1 MNNETKPQICLLAS
15 PETSP
20 GVLYGLFDVLSTVG
34 AAFADMVSGVP
45 DRELLDVKIV
55 ARSNQP
61 FRCVGNVVVEPHASI
76 AEITHCDAVIVCDMY
91 TPITASPKGAYD
103 EEVAWLK
110 HLYSN
115 KTWLASVCSGS
126 TLLAETGLLDG
137 HEISGHWAYRHM
149 FARHYPRITWR
160 EDAIIN
166 FSAEHKRLITT
177 GGVTSWQD
185 LAIYLIEKFCGLQHA
200 IYTSKVHLLTTHSEG
215 QLPFAA
221 MTQQYQTSDAIIAE
235 SQSWI
240 ENNLN
245 SHNPVSL
252 MTKRSGLTARTFA
265 RRFREATN
273 YQPIDY
279 VQNLRIEAA
288 KNLLETES
296 TSVDDISLVVGYEDP
311 ASFRRLFK
319 RKVGIT
325 PALYR
330 KKFAGIS
337 RCLIGDISSQSRL

>member
-1 MNNETKPQICLLAS
+1 MNTENKPQICLLAS
-15 PETSP
+15 AETSP

-34 AAFADMVSGVP
+34 AAYSDMISGVP
-45 DRELLDVKIV
+45 DSELLDIKIV
-55 ARSNQP
+55 AKTDQP
-61 FRCVGNVVVEPHASI
+61 FRCVGNIVVEPHLCIDDI
-76 AEITHCDAVIVCDMY
+76 AQTDAIIVCDMY
-91 TPITASPKGAYD
+91 APIDVPPKGAYVK
-103 EEVAWLK
+103 EVAWLK
-110 HLYSN
+110 RMYGKGALL
-115 KTWLASVCSGS
+115 TSVCSGS
-126 TLLAETGLLDG
+126 AILAETGLLNG

-149 FARHYPRITWR
+149 FAEHYPQITWR

-185 LAIYLIEKFCGLQHA
+185 LAIYLIERYCGLQHA
-200 IYTSKVHLLTTHSEG
+200 IYTSKVHLLSPHTEG

-221 MTQQYQTSDAIIAE
+221 MTKKYQTSDAVIAE

-240 ENNLN
+240 EKNLA
-245 SHNPVSL
+245 SHNPVSQ
-252 MTKRSGLTARTFA
+252 MTEQSGLKPRTFA

-279 VQNLRIEAA
+279 VQNLRIESA
-288 KNLLETES
+288 KNLLETE
-296 TSVDDISLVVGYEDP
+296 DRAIDEISATVGYEDP

-325 PALYR
+325 PAHYR
-330 KKFAGIS
+330 KKFMGIARAS
-337 RCLIGDISSQSRL
+337 RRLDS